1 MPRRAKIILRAAV
14 YFYVPNAA
22 KTKYILFS
30 PRAFSE
36 KRMGADRCE
45 ISKKSIGKS
54 YIGVQTERIFYKNYV
69 EI

>member
-1 MPRRAKIILRAAV
+1 MNGGFIAAARKNNFARRS
-14 YFYVPNAA
+14 
-22 KTKYILFS
+22 LFS

-54 YIGVQTERIFYKNYV
+54 YIGGQTERIFYKNYV